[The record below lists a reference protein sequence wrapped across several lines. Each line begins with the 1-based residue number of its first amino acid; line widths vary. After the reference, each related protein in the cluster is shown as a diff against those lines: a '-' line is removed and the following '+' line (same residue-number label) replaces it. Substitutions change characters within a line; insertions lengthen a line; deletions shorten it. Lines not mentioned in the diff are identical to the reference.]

1 MKLCPLKHP
10 NGDDSKFCE
19 TCGTRILDPIP
30 PTTPDVVDPVATS
43 TTDTSILT
51 LDSMSND
58 DDDIK
63 DVDIVHTDD
72 SSLASLTAVDDETD
86 DANTFVLDDVDDSND
101 DTDDDSVDDDAN
113 DNDTDPDDATVSD
126 DDDAALDND
135 TDPDDATA
143 SDDDDDDDAALA
155 LPATTYLTT
164 SAPAVTTAVAEMNTW
179 AKEWEVTSDPF
190 VKGLNEAIQQNSDL
204 GMWSSLDPTQ
214 LLPEMPDQ
222 TTIFHRVGNVLALL
236 RNVLVFLPVA
246 ITWEAIAKA
255 TDAYSSWNGESSI
268 TGQDGVLQKN
278 FLDFW
283 ANGYGV
289 LDNRFTIPHI
299 GILDFW
305 IIIGIIAI
313 SLVSSAL
320 IGRGDKA
327 NEKLRQEFENERLTI
342 AIRIRRAL
350 HGKREASPESI
361 ATSLADALADLNQTT
376 RDMSEVAARLEAS
389 TAGVMSLTPQIE
401 KLNDHAG
408 TFALQTSTAIA
419 QAVQQLV
426 ASVDSLNGSVSSN
439 ITNAF
444 QTAVSSL
451 QEVGEEM
458 KRHAT
463 SVEYGTKL
471 LKDDI
476 EEIRKGLRR

>member
-1 MKLCPLKHP
+1 MKLCPLKHQ
-10 NGDDSKFCE
+10 NADDSKFCE
-19 TCGTRILDPIP
+19 VCGTKILDPIAP
-30 PTTPDVVDPVATS
+30 ATS
-43 TTDTSILT
+43 PDPTPSQEPVTHS
-51 LDSMSND
+51 LDSMND
-58 DDDIK
+58 DDEIK

-72 SSLASLTAVDDETD
+72 TSLAAASTPSDDESTS
-86 DANTFVLDDVDDSND
+86 DA
-101 DTDDDSVDDDAN
+101 DA
-113 DNDTDPDDATVSD
+113 DADADLSD
-126 DDDAALDND
+126 DDDASDDTDADADDALDSDDDNT
-135 TDPDDATA
+135 TDP
-143 SDDDDDDDAALA
+143 DDDDDDDDDSLA
-155 LPATTYLTT
+155 PSTTYLTT

-179 AKEWEVTSDPF
+179 AKQWDVTSDPF
-190 VKGLNEAIQQNSDL
+190 VKGLNEAIQQNNDL

-222 TTIFHRVGNVLALL
+222 TTIFHRIGNVMSLL

-246 ITWEAIAKA
+246 ITWQAIAKA
-255 TDAYSSWNGESSI
+255 TEAYTNWKGEAPT
-268 TGQDGVLQKN
+268 TGQAGVLQKN

-289 LDNRFTIPHI
+289 LNKRFTIPHI

-305 IIIGIIAI
+305 IIIAIIAI
-313 SLVSSAL
+313 SLTASAL
-320 IGRGDKA
+320 TGRGDKA
-327 NEKLRQEFENERLTI
+327 NEDLRQVFESERLTV

-376 RDMSEVAARLEAS
+376 RDMAEVAARLEAS
-389 TAGVMSLTPQIE
+389 TSGVMSLTPQIE

-439 ITNAF
+439 ITSAF

-476 EEIRKGLRR
+476 EAIRKGLRR

>member
-1 MKLCPLKHP
+1 
-10 NGDDSKFCE
+10 
-19 TCGTRILDPIP
+19 
-30 PTTPDVVDPVATS
+30 
-43 TTDTSILT
+43 
-51 LDSMSND
+51 
-58 DDDIK
+58 
-63 DVDIVHTDD
+63 
-72 SSLASLTAVDDETD
+72 
-86 DANTFVLDDVDDSND
+86 
-101 DTDDDSVDDDAN
+101 
-113 DNDTDPDDATVSD
+113 
-126 DDDAALDND
+126 
-135 TDPDDATA
+135 
-143 SDDDDDDDAALA
+143 
-155 LPATTYLTT
+155 
-164 SAPAVTTAVAEMNTW
+164 MNNW
-179 AKEWEVTSDPF
+179 AKQWEVTTDPF

-214 LLPEMPDQ
+214 LLPDMPDQ
-222 TTIFHRVGNVLALL
+222 TTIFHRLGSGLALL

-246 ITWEAIAKA
+246 ITWQAIAKA
-255 TDAYSSWNGESSI
+255 TEAYTTWFPAEDP
-268 TGQDGVLQKN
+268 TQKDTEKN

-289 LDNRFTIPHI
+289 LDNKYTLPHI

-305 IIIGIIAI
+305 IIIAIIVI
-313 SLVSSAL
+313 SLVATGL
-320 IGRGDKA
+320 TARGDRA
-327 NEKLRQEFENERLTI
+327 NEDLRQVFESERLTI

-376 RDMSEVAARLEAS
+376 RDMAEVAARLEA
-389 TAGVMSLTPQIE
+389 TTTGVMALTPQIE
-401 KLNDHAG
+401 RLNDHAG
-408 TFALQTSTAIA
+408 TFAVQTSTAIA

-426 ASVDSLNGSVSSN
+426 ASVDSLNGSVSNN

-476 EEIRKGLRR
+476 EAIRKGLRR

>member
-1 MKLCPLKHP
+1 MKLCPLKHE
-10 NGDDSKFCE
+10 NTDDSKFCE

-30 PTTPDVVDPVATS
+30 PTSSVPEPLAVEEVTPANGVSQP
-43 TTDTSILT
+43 TTLD
-51 LDSMSND
+51 LDSMTDEAD
-58 DDDIK
+58 DSTDDHIK
-63 DVDIVHTDD
+63 DVDIVLTDDTSIAGVTITNDDDSDDSNNIDDADDDSISSDTDD
-72 SSLASLTAVDDETD
+72 SGDDNSS
-86 DANTFVLDDVDDSND
+86 AQPV
-101 DTDDDSVDDDAN
+101 A
-113 DNDTDPDDATVSD
+113 
-126 DDDAALDND
+126 
-135 TDPDDATA
+135 
-143 SDDDDDDDAALA
+143 
-155 LPATTYLTT
+155 TYLIT
-164 SAPAVTTAVAEMNTW
+164 SAPAVTTAVAEMNSW
-179 AKEWEVTSDPF
+179 AKQWDVDTDPF

-214 LLPEMPDQ
+214 LLPDMPDQ
-222 TTIFHRVGNVLALL
+222 TTIFHRVGNAMALL

-246 ITWEAIAKA
+246 ITWQAIAKA
-255 TDAYSSWNGESSI
+255 TKAYTTWFPADDPTQKDTE
-268 TGQDGVLQKN
+268 KN

-289 LDNRFTIPHI
+289 LDNKYTLPHI

-305 IIIGIIAI
+305 IIIAIIVI
-313 SLVSSAL
+313 SLTATGL
-320 IGRGDKA
+320 TARGDKA
-327 NEKLRQEFENERLTI
+327 NEDLRQVFESERLTI

-376 RDMSEVAARLEAS
+376 RDMAEVAARLEAS
-389 TAGVMSLTPQIE
+389 TSGVMALTPQIE
-401 KLNDHAG
+401 RLNDHAG
-408 TFALQTSTAIA
+408 TFAVQTSTAIA

-426 ASVDSLNGSVSSN
+426 ASVDSLNGSVSNN

-476 EEIRKGLRR
+476 EAIRQGLRR

>member
-1 MKLCPLKHP
+1 MKLCPQQHE
-10 NGDDSKFCE
+10 NVDESKFCE
-19 TCGTRILDPIP
+19 KCGTLI
-30 PTTPDVVDPVATS
+30 
-43 TTDTSILT
+43 TDLPGSAASASAALE
-51 LDSMSND
+51 LDSMTD
-58 DDDIK
+58 DDDVVS

-72 SSLASLTAVDDETD
+72 SSIAPSVVSA
-86 DANTFVLDDVDDSND
+86 DAD
-101 DTDDDSVDDDAN
+101 
-113 DNDTDPDDATVSD
+113 D
-126 DDDAALDND
+126 DDDADADAD
-135 TDPDDATA
+135 ADADDDDDAE
-143 SDDDDDDDAALA
+143 SDDDDDAGQASTPA
-155 LPATTYLTT
+155 PATTYVSTT
-164 SAPAVTTAVAEMNTW
+164 SSAIAEMNSW
-179 AKEWEVTSDPF
+179 AKNWEVVDDPF
-190 VKGLNEAIQQNSDL
+190 IKGLNEAVQQNNDL

-222 TTIFHRVGNVLALL
+222 TTIFHRIGNVLAIF

-246 ITWEAIAKA
+246 ITWQAIAKA
-255 TDAYSSWNGESSI
+255 TSAYVVWKGETSES
-268 TGQDGVLQKN
+268 GQAGVLQKN

-283 ANGYGV
+283 ANGYDV
-289 LDNRFTIPHI
+289 LDKKFTLPQI

-305 IIIGIIAI
+305 IIIAIIVI
-313 SLVSSAL
+313 SLASSAL

-327 NEKLRQEFENERLTI
+327 NEELRQTFESERLGI

-376 RDMSEVAARLEAS
+376 RDMAEVAARLEAS
-389 TAGVMSLTPQIE
+389 TTGVMSLTPQIE

-408 TFALQTSTAIA
+408 VFAVQTSTAIA

-426 ASVDSLNGSVSSN
+426 ASVDSLNGSVSTN
-439 ITNAF
+439 ITSAF
-444 QTAVSSL
+444 QAAVSSL

-458 KRHAT
+458 KRHST

>member
-1 MKLCPLKHP
+1 M
-10 NGDDSKFCE
+10 
-19 TCGTRILDPIP
+19 
-30 PTTPDVVDPVATS
+30 
-43 TTDTSILT
+43 
-51 LDSMSND
+51 ND
-58 DDDIK
+58 DDDSIK
-63 DVDIVHTDD
+63 DVDIVHTDETSIAATSDATAEIDND
-72 SSLASLTAVDDETD
+72 SDSDT
-86 DANTFVLDDVDDSND
+86 DDVDQVASDED
-101 DTDDDSVDDDAN
+101 DQVASIDDDSDDD
-113 DNDTDPDDATVSD
+113 SD
-126 DDDAALDND
+126 DDDQAASSDA
-135 TDPDDATA
+135 DD
-143 SDDDDDDDAALA
+143 SDDDGSDDDSTAA
-155 LPATTYLTT
+155 PVVTYLTT

-179 AKEWEVTSDPF
+179 AKQWEVAEDPF
-190 VKGLNEAIQQNSDL
+190 VKGLNEAIQQNNDL

-214 LLPEMPDQ
+214 LLPDMPDQ
-222 TTIFHRVGNVLALL
+222 TTIFHRIGNALAVI
-236 RNVLVFLPVA
+236 RNIFVFLPVA
-246 ITWEAIAKA
+246 ITWQAIAKA
-255 TDAYSSWNGESSI
+255 TDAYTKWFPATDPALKNTE
-268 TGQDGVLQKN
+268 KN

-283 ANGYGV
+283 ANGYGA
-289 LDNRFTIPHI
+289 LDKKYTLPHI

-305 IIIGIIAI
+305 IIIGIVVVSLI
-313 SLVSSAL
+313 STVL
-320 IGRGDKA
+320 ITRGDKA
-327 NEKLRQEFENERLTI
+327 NEDLRQVFESERLTV

-376 RDMSEVAARLEAS
+376 RDMAEVAARLEAS
-389 TAGVMSLTPQIE
+389 TAGVTALTPQIE

-408 TFALQTSTAIA
+408 TFAMQTSTAIA

-426 ASVDSLNGSVSSN
+426 ASVDSLNGSVSNN

-476 EEIRKGLRR
+476 EAIRKGLRR

>member
-1 MKLCPLKHP
+1 
-10 NGDDSKFCE
+10 
-19 TCGTRILDPIP
+19 
-30 PTTPDVVDPVATS
+30 
-43 TTDTSILT
+43 
-51 LDSMSND
+51 MSND
-58 DDDIK
+58 DNDIK

-72 SSLASLTAVDDETD
+72 SSLASLTGADDETD
-86 DANTFVLDDVDDSND
+86 DLGASLLDDSDDSND
-101 DTDDDSVDDDAN
+101 DTEDDSVDDDVHDN
-113 DNDTDPDDATVSD
+113 DNDNDSVDATASD
-126 DDDAALDND
+126 DDADDND
-135 TDPDDATA
+135 SDDATA
-143 SDDDDDDDAALA
+143 SDDDDDDALA

-289 LDNRFTIPHI
+289 LENRFTIPHI

-327 NEKLRQEFENERLTI
+327 NEQLRQEFENERLTI

>member
-10 NGDDSKFCE
+10 NDDDSKFCE
-19 TCGTRILDPIP
+19 TCGTRILDPIVP
-30 PTTPDVVDPVATS
+30 PTPSAQEPLEPEAQPAV
-43 TTDTSILT
+43 LN
-51 LDSMSND
+51 LDSMND
-58 DDDIK
+58 ENDDIK

-72 SSLASLTAVDDETD
+72 SSLASVNDSSED
-86 DANTFVLDDVDDSND
+86 DADDDDADDDSDNSG
-101 DTDDDSVDDDAN
+101 TDSVDDDDESSN
-113 DNDTDPDDATVSD
+113 DSDADVDVDADDALDSDSD
-126 DDDAALDND
+126 DDDMAIPAA
-135 TDPDDATA
+135 
-143 SDDDDDDDAALA
+143 
-155 LPATTYLTT
+155 TYLTT

-179 AKEWEVTSDPF
+179 AKQWEVAEDPF
-190 VKGLNEAIQQNSDL
+190 VKGLNEAIQQNNDL

-222 TTIFHRVGNVLALL
+222 TTIFHRIGNAMSLL

-246 ITWEAIAKA
+246 ITWQAIAKA
-255 TDAYSSWNGESSI
+255 TDAYTKW
-268 TGQDGVLQKN
+268 DGTKSASGSKKVLQKN

-283 ANGYGV
+283 ANGYEF
-289 LDNRFTIPHI
+289 LDKRYTIPHI

-305 IIIGIIAI
+305 IIIAIIAI
-313 SLVSSAL
+313 SLISSAL
-320 IGRGDKA
+320 ISRGDKS
-327 NEKLRQEFENERLTI
+327 NEALRQIFESERLTI

-376 RDMSEVAARLEAS
+376 RDMAEVASRLEAS
-389 TAGVMSLTPQIE
+389 TAGVSSLTPQIE

-426 ASVDSLNGSVSSN
+426 ASVDALNGSVSNN
-439 ITNAF
+439 ITDAF

-476 EEIRKGLRR
+476 EAIRKGLRR

>member
-1 MKLCPLKHP
+1 MKLCPLKHE
-10 NGDDSKFCE
+10 NTDDSKFCE
-19 TCGTRILDPIP
+19 TCGTRILDPLP
-30 PTTPDVVDPVATS
+30 PTSAVPEPPAPADITPAGGVSQP
-43 TTDTSILT
+43 TTHN
-51 LDSMSND
+51 LDSMTDESD
-58 DDDIK
+58 GDSDDDIK

-72 SSLASLTAVDDETD
+72 SSIAPAVDADTED
-86 DANTFVLDDVDDSND
+86 DADDTADDVLDG
-101 DTDDDSVDDDAN
+101 DTDA
-113 DNDTDPDDATVSD
+113 D
-126 DDDAALDND
+126 DDDAVA
-135 TDPDDATA
+135 A
-143 SDDDDDDDAALA
+143 DAADA
-155 LPATTYLTT
+155 DADDSATQPVATYLTT
-164 SAPAVTTAVAEMNTW
+164 SAPAVTTAVAEMNNW
-179 AKEWEVTSDPF
+179 AQQWDVTTDPF

-214 LLPEMPDQ
+214 LLPDMPDQ
-222 TTIFHRVGNVLALL
+222 TTIFHRIGSGLALL

-246 ITWEAIAKA
+246 ITWQAIAKA
-255 TDAYSSWNGESSI
+255 TEAYAKWEGEKTN
-268 TGQDGVLQKN
+268 TGQDGVLEKN

-283 ANGYGV
+283 ADGKKV
-289 LDNRFTIPHI
+289 LPSKYTLPHI

-305 IIIGIIAI
+305 IIIAIIVI
-313 SLVSSAL
+313 SLVASAL
-320 IGRGDKA
+320 TARGDKA
-327 NEKLRQEFENERLTI
+327 NEDLRQVYEYERLTI

-376 RDMSEVAARLEAS
+376 RDMAEVAARLEA
-389 TAGVMSLTPQIE
+389 TTTGVMALTPQIE
-401 KLNDHAG
+401 RLNDHAG
-408 TFALQTSTAIA
+408 TFVVQTSTAIA

-426 ASVDSLNGSVSSN
+426 TSVDSLNGSVSNN

-476 EEIRKGLRR
+476 EAIRKGLRR

>member
-1 MKLCPLKHP
+1 MKLCPQQHE
-10 NGDDSKFCE
+10 NVDESKFCE
-19 TCGTRILDPIP
+19 ICGTLI
-30 PTTPDVVDPVATS
+30 
-43 TTDTSILT
+43 TDLPGSAASASAALE
-51 LDSMSND
+51 LDSMTD
-58 DDDIK
+58 DDDVVS

-72 SSLASLTAVDDETD
+72 SSIAQNVVSA
-86 DANTFVLDDVDDSND
+86 DA
-101 DTDDDSVDDDAN
+101 
-113 DNDTDPDDATVSD
+113 
-126 DDDAALDND
+126 
-135 TDPDDATA
+135 
-143 SDDDDDDDAALA
+143 DDDDDDDVVSDVDIVHTDDSSIAPSVVSSDDDGDDVDDADA
-155 LPATTYLTT
+155 DADADADDDAGQASTPPPATTYVSTT
-164 SAPAVTTAVAEMNTW
+164 SSAIAEMNSW
-179 AKEWEVTSDPF
+179 AKNWEVDNDPF
-190 VKGLNEAIQQNSDL
+190 IKGLNEAVQQNNDL

-214 LLPEMPDQ
+214 LLPDMPDQ
-222 TTIFHRVGNVLALL
+222 TTIFHRIGNVLAIF

-246 ITWEAIAKA
+246 ITWQAIAKA
-255 TDAYSSWNGESSI
+255 TDAYTKWFPASDPSQASTE
-268 TGQDGVLQKN
+268 KN

-289 LDNRFTIPHI
+289 LPNRYTLPHI

-305 IIIGIIAI
+305 IIIAIIVI
-313 SLVSSAL
+313 SLASSAL

-327 NEKLRQEFENERLTI
+327 NEGLRQTFESERLGI

-376 RDMSEVAARLEAS
+376 RDMAEVAARLEAS
-389 TAGVMSLTPQIE
+389 TTGVMSLTPQIE

-408 TFALQTSTAIA
+408 IFATQTSTAIA

-426 ASVDSLNGSVSSN
+426 ASVDSLNGSVSTN
-439 ITNAF
+439 ITSAF
-444 QTAVSSL
+444 QAAVSSL

-458 KRHAT
+458 KRHST

>member
-1 MKLCPLKHP
+1 MKLCPLNHQ
-10 NGDDSKFCE
+10 NSDDSKFCE
-19 TCGTRILDPIP
+19 FCGSKI
-30 PTTPDVVDPVATS
+30 PDVVDQALQEPDQEPS
-43 TTDTSILT
+43 TFT
-51 LDSMSND
+51 LDSMTDEND
-58 DDDIK
+58 GIS
-63 DVDIVHTDD
+63 DVAIVHTDD
-72 SSLASLTAVDDETD
+72 TSIAQPTSEDGD
-86 DANTFVLDDVDDSND
+86 DADLDDNDGVMVDADDVDDV
-101 DTDDDSVDDDAN
+101 DDDSDGIVDAN
-113 DNDTDPDDATVSD
+113 
-126 DDDAALDND
+126 
-135 TDPDDATA
+135 
-143 SDDDDDDDAALA
+143 DDDDDDTVAS
-155 LPATTYLTT
+155 PTYLTT

-179 AKEWEVTSDPF
+179 ATQWDVTSDPY
-190 VKGLNEAIQQNSDL
+190 VKGLNEAIQQNNDL

-214 LLPEMPDQ
+214 LLPDMPDQ
-222 TTIFHRVGNVLALL
+222 TTNYHRIGNGMSIL

-246 ITWEAIAKA
+246 ITWQAIAKA
-255 TDAYSSWNGESSI
+255 TQAYTDWKGEAPT
-268 TGQDGVLQKN
+268 TGQAGVLQKN

-289 LDNRFTIPHI
+289 LDKKFTIPHV

-305 IIIGIIAI
+305 IIVAIISI
-313 SLVSSAL
+313 SLISSAL
-320 IGRGDKA
+320 VARGQSA
-327 NEKLRQEFENERLTI
+327 NDDLRHVFESERLTV

-376 RDMSEVAARLEAS
+376 RDMAEVAARLEAS
-389 TAGVMSLTPQIE
+389 TSGVMSLTPQIE

-426 ASVDSLNGSVSSN
+426 TSVDSLNGSVSNN
-439 ITNAF
+439 ITSAF

-471 LKDDI
+471 LKEDI
-476 EEIRKGLRR
+476 EAIRKGLRR

>member
-1 MKLCPLKHP
+1 MTDESD
-10 NGDDSKFCE
+10 GDS
-19 TCGTRILDPIP
+19 
-30 PTTPDVVDPVATS
+30 
-43 TTDTSILT
+43 
-51 LDSMSND
+51 
-58 DDDIK
+58 DDDIM

-72 SSLASLTAVDDETD
+72 SSIAPAVD
-86 DANTFVLDDVDDSND
+86 A
-101 DTDDDSVDDDAN
+101 DTE
-113 DNDTDPDDATVSD
+113 
-126 DDDAALDND
+126 DDDAADDADDTADDVLDDD
-135 TDPDDATA
+135 TDA
-143 SDDDDDDDAALA
+143 DDDDDAVVADA
-155 LPATTYLTT
+155 DADADTADADDDDSATQPVATYLTT
-164 SAPAVTTAVAEMNTW
+164 SAPAVTTAVAEMNNW
-179 AKEWEVTSDPF
+179 AKQWEVTTDPF

-214 LLPEMPDQ
+214 LLPDMPDQ
-222 TTIFHRVGNVLALL
+222 TTIFHRIGSGLALL

-246 ITWEAIAKA
+246 ITWQAIAKA
-255 TDAYSSWNGESSI
+255 TEAYSTWNGEAPD
-268 TGQDGVLQKN
+268 TGQGEVLQKN

-283 ANGYGV
+283 ANGYGI
-289 LDNRFTIPHI
+289 LDNKYTLPHI

-305 IIIGIIAI
+305 IIIAIIVI
-313 SLVSSAL
+313 SLTASGLTA
-320 IGRGDKA
+320 RGDKA
-327 NEKLRQEFENERLTI
+327 NEDLRQVFESERLTI

-376 RDMSEVAARLEAS
+376 RDMAEVAARLEA
-389 TAGVMSLTPQIE
+389 TTTGVMALTPQIE
-401 KLNDHAG
+401 RLNDHAG
-408 TFALQTSTAIA
+408 TFAVQTSTAIA

-426 ASVDSLNGSVSSN
+426 ASVDSLNGSVSNN

-476 EEIRKGLRR
+476 EAIRKGLRR

>member
-1 MKLCPLKHP
+1 MTDESD
-10 NGDDSKFCE
+10 GDF
-19 TCGTRILDPIP
+19 
-30 PTTPDVVDPVATS
+30 
-43 TTDTSILT
+43 
-51 LDSMSND
+51 

-72 SSLASLTAVDDETD
+72 SSIAPAVDADTED
-86 DANTFVLDDVDDSND
+86 DA
-101 DTDDDSVDDDAN
+101 DDDAA
-113 DNDTDPDDATVSD
+113 DDTADDVLDGDTDAD
-126 DDDAALDND
+126 DDDAVAADA
-135 TDPDDATA
+135 DDADDA
-143 SDDDDDDDAALA
+143 DDAADDDDS
-155 LPATTYLTT
+155 ATQPVATYLTT

-179 AKEWEVTSDPF
+179 AKQWEVTTDPF

-214 LLPEMPDQ
+214 LLPDMPDQ
-222 TTIFHRVGNVLALL
+222 TTIFHRLGSGLALL

-246 ITWEAIAKA
+246 ITWQAIAKA
-255 TDAYSSWNGESSI
+255 TEAYTTWFPANDPKLE
-268 TGQDGVLQKN
+268 TTEKN

-289 LDNRFTIPHI
+289 LDNKYTLPHI

-305 IIIGIIAI
+305 IIIAIIVI
-313 SLVSSAL
+313 SLVATGL
-320 IGRGDKA
+320 TARGDKA
-327 NEKLRQEFENERLTI
+327 NEDLRQVFESERLTI

-376 RDMSEVAARLEAS
+376 RDMAEVAARLEA
-389 TAGVMSLTPQIE
+389 TTTGVMALTPQIE
-401 KLNDHAG
+401 RLNDHAG
-408 TFALQTSTAIA
+408 TFAVQTSTAIA

-426 ASVDSLNGSVSSN
+426 ASVDSLNGSVSNN
-439 ITNAF
+439 ITSAF

-476 EEIRKGLRR
+476 EAIRKGLRR

>member
-86 DANTFVLDDVDDSND
+86 DTNTFVLDDVDDSND

-113 DNDTDPDDATVSD
+113 DNDTDPDDATASD
-126 DDDAALDND
+126 DDYAALDND

-143 SDDDDDDDAALA
+143 SDDDDDDAALA

>member
-72 SSLASLTAVDDETD
+72 SSLASLTTVDDETD
-86 DANTFVLDDVDDSND
+86 DANAFVLDDVDDSND
-101 DTDDDSVDDDAN
+101 DTEEDSVDDDAN
-113 DNDTDPDDATVSD
+113 DNDNDNDPDDATASD
-126 DDDAALDND
+126 DDDDDALDND

-143 SDDDDDDDAALA
+143 SDDDDALA
-155 LPATTYLTT
+155 VPTTTYLTT